1 MSISPE
7 VSSRGVNRAVIS
19 QLVDLYKES
28 LLGSKMPAYDGRKN
42 LYTAGPLPFESK
54 DFVIKLA
61 DRDGNANSVRF
72 VFLTLFG
79 VHIIS

>member
-72 VFLTLFG
+72 VFLALFG

>member
-61 DRDGNANSVRF
+61 DRDGNANSVGF